1 MLVENEEIQSRRLA
15 LLKSTVVALNASCL
29 TASPPN
35 LELHHDN
42 ELLQTLLHPQ
52 TDPVILPR
60 HKSQHKT
67 NIVDH
72 KHHITY

>member
-1 MLVENEEIQSRRLA
+1 
-15 LLKSTVVALNASCL
+15 VVALNASCP

-52 TDPVILPR
+52 TDPVILSR
-60 HKSQHKT
+60 HTSQHKT
-67 NIVDH
+67 NMSTTNI
-72 KHHITY
+72 I